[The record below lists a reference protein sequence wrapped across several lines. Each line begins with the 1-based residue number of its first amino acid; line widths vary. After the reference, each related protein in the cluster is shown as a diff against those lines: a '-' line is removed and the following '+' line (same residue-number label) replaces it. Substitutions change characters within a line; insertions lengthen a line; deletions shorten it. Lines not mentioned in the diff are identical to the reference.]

1 MLNWVI
7 VNPIKFKIMD
17 SKIIELLSD
26 EIRDTRNMTLAV
38 AKKTEQIEKHVEVAE
53 RKATISERKAE
64 AAWELVIM
72 TREEMKSRNERPF
85 WKKIFG

>member
-1 MLNWVI
+1 
-7 VNPIKFKIMD
+7 
-17 SKIIELLSD
+17 
-26 EIRDTRNMTLAV
+26 MTLAV
-38 AKKTEQIEKHVEVAE
+38 DEET
-53 RKATISERKAE
+53 RRISELAETAHRKVD

>member
-1 MLNWVI
+1 
-7 VNPIKFKIMD
+7 MD

-38 AKKTEQIEKHVEVAE
+38 DKETRRISEIAE
-53 RKATISERKAE
+53 TARRKAD
-64 AAWELVIM
+64 AAWEIVIM